1 MKKLRNLFL
10 LLLIVSVSMPAVAQR
25 TYTVT
30 GKVTDSFKGAPI
42 EGAIISATG
51 LKQSVP
57 TQADGTF
64 TVELPA
70 LKGELQVWYAGFYT
84 QTVPISGR
92 TKIEVVL
99 IPEDKYGYVNTIKT
113 PNISVA
119 AQDKST
125 NISARQNKDFSLS
138 TVDVEK
144 TFTQIPGLY
153 VAEKSGM
160 PGEGAYF
167 QLRGNRTFGAASMP
181 LIVINGQPYFGD
193 ENTSGVINGYSTSIF
208 SALNAQDIASVSV
221 LKGADAAIYGTLASN
236 GVIAI
241 ETERATDLET
251 KVEFIGQYGV
261 DLNQSRFSLL
271 GIDDYKRL
279 VSDIGQSDPSCFDGT
294 NFNMD
299 KLLLKFPYLTNDPT
313 TYIDPY
319 LYNNNTD
326 WQDEI
331 YAPGFVTDNTL
342 KIKGGDAIAK
352 YDLSIGYKRKGG
364 QVDNTNFNRYYARLN
379 SDINLTRNLVFS
391 SSLSMAYLNS
401 NLQEQ
406 GLSLETNPLLA
417 AMRKAPVFSPYE
429 KDSENHFLPDYAP
442 IRDEEGNIIPNNAVS
457 NPTAIVN
464 TLEAKNNIYD
474 IQALFGLD
482 GKIKDH
488 WTLGAT
494 AALYYYKRQ
503 ESAFIPGSTNSSN
516 QTIMPLQNGQAENTS
531 RVGDSELLNLYFA
544 ARSTFDYLFNGV
556 HNLRGALGIQTA
568 INQTEYDCGQG
579 INSASDYYYLLQSS
593 NTNIGR
599 KVTGFIDKYQWVN
612 LNANVSYTYNH
623 LVNVGVTLAA
633 DYATSYGDDA
643 PSMAVFPSANVAF
656 HLKNLPGLNDARALN
671 QFTLRAEYVTSGNS
685 RFSSNLGKY
694 AYTRANFRTLSGVV
708 ANGVPNTDLKWETDR
723 TADVGIDLSFA
734 NNRIDINADYYT
746 GKTSDVI
753 MLRNIAPVNGYNTM
767 YDNMGELENKGF
779 EVGFQIAPVYTKD
792 LKWYIGA
799 TLAHNKNTLTSL
811 DGNASIV
818 TEMSDG
824 SAIISE
830 VGQPLYSFYGYE
842 TEGVFTTQQKVDEAK
857 KNNKNNK
864 FETPGGKPFGVGDV
878 HFVDQDGNGIIDEK
892 DRVNLGNAD
901 PKIFGNFYTTLRY
914 KGFEVSLTF
923 GYSKGNQAY
932 NAVRRV
938 GESMSDYGNQMTS
951 VNRRWKSVGDKT
963 VIPHA
968 VYGDPMG
975 NSRFSDRWIEDASFL
990 KLKEIYVSYRFNV
1003 LHGLTLFASAEN
1015 VFTATKY
1022 LGLDPETTYSYDAS
1036 LRGFDYAKI
1045 ALPRS
1050 FKAGVKIEF

>member
-30 GKVTDSFKGAPI
+30 GKVMDSFKGAPI

-51 LKQSVP
+51 LEESVP

-64 TVELPA
+64 TIELPV
-70 LKGELQVWYAGFYT
+70 LKGEVQVWYPGFYT
-84 QTVPISGR
+84 QTVPLSGR
-92 TKIEVVL
+92 TKIDVVL

-113 PNISVA
+113 PYVSIA
-119 AQDKST
+119 AQDKSSNT
-125 NISARQNKDFSLS
+125 SARQNKDFSLS

-144 TFTQIPGLY
+144 TFTQVPGLY
-153 VAEKSGM
+153 IAEKSGM

-167 QLRGNRTFGAASMP
+167 QLRGNRTFGAAGMP

-193 ENTSGVINGYSTSIF
+193 VNTSGVINGYSTSIF
-208 SALNAQDIASVSV
+208 NALNAQDIASVSV
-221 LKGADAAIYGTLASN
+221 LKGADAAMYGTLASN

-271 GIDDYKRL
+271 GVDDYKRL
-279 VSDIGQSDPSCFDGT
+279 VTEIGQSDPACFDGT

-299 KLLLKFPYLTNDPT
+299 KLFLKFPYLTQDPT
-313 TYIDPY
+313 IYVNTY

-331 YAPGFVTDNTL
+331 YSPGFVTDNTL

-406 GLSLETNPLLA
+406 GISLETNPLLA
-417 AMRKAPVFSPYE
+417 AMRKAPLFSPYE
-429 KDSENHFLPDYAP
+429 KDEKDNLLPDYAS

-457 NPTAIVN
+457 NPTALVN
-464 TLEAKNNIYD
+464 TVEAKNNIYD

-482 GKIKDH
+482 GKIKEH

-503 ESAFIPGSTNSSN
+503 ESAFIPGSPESSN
-516 QTIMPLQNGQAENTS
+516 QTIMPLQEGRANNTS

-544 ARSTFDYLFNGV
+544 ARSTFDYLFSGV
-556 HNLRGALGIQTA
+556 HSLRGAIGVQTA
-568 INQTEYDCGQG
+568 INQTEYDYGQG
-579 INSASDYYYLLQSS
+579 MNSPGGDYYYLLGSTDA
-593 NTNIGR
+593 NLGR
-599 KVTGFIDKYQWVN
+599 KVTGFIDRYQWVN

-633 DYATSYGDDA
+633 DYATSFGSDA
-643 PSMAVFPSANVAF
+643 PSMAVFPSANAALY
-656 HLKNLPGLNDARALN
+656 LKNLPGLNDAHALN

-694 AYTRANFRTLSGVV
+694 AYTRANFSTLSGVV
-708 ANGVPNTDLKWETDR
+708 STGVPNTALKWETDR
-723 TADVGIDLSFA
+723 TVDVGLDLSFA
-734 NNRIDINADYYT
+734 NNRIDITADYYT

-753 MLRNIAPVNGYNTM
+753 MLRNIAPIHGNNTM
-767 YDNMGELENKGF
+767 YDNMGELENKGV
-779 EVGFQIAPVYTKD
+779 EVGFQVAPVYTKN

-811 DGNASIV
+811 DGNASII

-830 VGQPLYSFYGYE
+830 VGKPLYSFYGYE
-842 TEGVFTTQQKVDEAK
+842 TEGVFSTEQDAAAA
-857 KNNKNNK
+857 NLR
-864 FETPGGKPFGVGDV
+864 TPGGKTFGAGDV
-878 HFVDQDGNGIIDEK
+878 HFKDQNNDGTIDEK

-914 KGFEVSLTF
+914 KGFEVSVTF
-923 GYSKGNQAY
+923 GYSKGNQSY

-938 GESMSDYGNQMTS
+938 GESMSDYGNQMAS
-951 VNRRWKSVGDKT
+951 VNRRWKSTGDVT
-963 VIPHA
+963 LIPRA
-968 VYGDPMG
+968 IYGDPMD
-975 NSRFSDRWIEDASFL
+975 NNRFSDRWIEDASFL
-990 KLKEIYVSYRFNV
+990 KLKEVYVSYRFNV

-1036 LRGFDYAKI
+1036 LRGFDYAKV